1 MSRHPASR
9 ASAKSPDSAP
19 DSRKHNHNK
28 PSPLHP
34 RNRHQDRYDFEALT
48 ATSPELANFVRLTP
62 KGNQS
67 IDFTDPLAI
76 RALNRALLQHWYQI
90 ADWDIPDGYLCPPIP
105 GRADYIH
112 NLADLLA
119 AANGGKQPAG
129 NRIQVL
135 DVGCGANCIYPLI
148 GNSEYGWRFMAA
160 DIDATSLASAQQIL
174 SANPSLQQKI
184 SLHQQP
190 DSLCCFTHIL
200 QAGDYLDLTLC
211 NPPFH
216 GSPEQMA
223 RGNQRKW
230 KNLGKWETAATEGN
244 SQNNPG
250 SNTEALNFGGQGN
263 ELWCDG
269 GEVAFVSRMIRE
281 SARYASQV
289 YWFTSLVSRQSA
301 LPALEKVLKETGAVQ
316 QQIIDMAQGQKSSRF
331 IAWSFLNPEQQ
342 KIWRQMRW
350 QNKA

>member
-1 MSRHPASR
+1 MPRHPASR
-9 ASAKSPDSAP
+9 PPAKSPDSATSP
-19 DSRKHNHNK
+19 RHNNSSK
-28 PSPLHP
+28 QSPLHP
-34 RNRHQDRYDFEALT
+34 RNRHQDRYNFEALI
-48 ATSPELANFVRLTP
+48 ATSPELADFVRLTP

-67 IDFTDPLAI
+67 IDFTDPQAI
-76 RALNRALLQHWYQI
+76 KALNRALLTHWYQI

-129 NRIQVL
+129 SRIQVL

-160 DIDATSLASAQQIL
+160 DIDATSLASAQRIL
-174 SANPSLQQKI
+174 SANPALQQKI

-190 DSLCCFTHIL
+190 DSQCCFTHIL
-200 QAGDYLDLTLC
+200 QAADYLDLTLC

-216 GSPEQMA
+216 DSPEQMA

-230 KNLGKWETAATEGN
+230 KNLGQWETEATEGN
-244 SQNNPG
+244 KQNNQSSKP
-250 SNTEALNFGGQGN
+250 EALNFGGQSN

-281 SARYASQV
+281 STRYASQV

-301 LPALEKVLKETGAVQ
+301 LPALENVLKETGVVQ

-350 QNKA
+350 QQK